1 MSYRYGML
9 PFIILLSSCG
19 SSSEENEAPSHI
31 ALPIAPGVVLSYSFS
46 NSVEGFE
53 INVADYYVDHP
64 DNKKIAAGL
73 ALLPEPYEYRQGI
86 RFSWFNYSADI
97 KGFIKKKITQLEAD
111 TTYSVSFRVEIITS
125 ESNECA
131 GVGGGPGS
139 SVYVKGAVLSFEP
152 TRFVSSESGVNAM
165 YRVNIDDGQSGGED
179 VALLGNIGLP
189 ISCEASQESQTWE
202 LKTLANDEGYT
213 VTTSSS
219 GDAWVYVSIDSG
231 FEGTTEVFIA
241 DVELEITQQ

>member
-9 PFIILLSSCG
+9 PFILLLAGCG
-19 SSSEENEAPSHI
+19 SSSEDNEAPSPVT
-31 ALPIAPGVVLSYSFS
+31 LPIAPRVVLSYSFS

-53 INVADYYVDHP
+53 IDVADYDVDHP
-64 DNKKIAAGL
+64 DNNKIAAGL
-73 ALLPEPYEYRQGI
+73 AQLPEPYEYRQGI
-86 RFSWFNYSADI
+86 RFSWFNYSDDF
-97 KGFIKKKITQLEAD
+97 KGLIKKQITELEAD
-111 TTYSVSFRVEIITS
+111 TTYSVSFRVDIVTS
-125 ESNECA
+125 ESNECV

-139 SVYVKGAVLSFEP
+139 SVFVKGAVLPFEP
-152 TRFVSSESGVNAM
+152 TRFVSSESGANAM

-179 VALLGNIGLP
+179 VVLLGNIGLP
-189 ISCEASQESQTWE
+189 ISCDASQESRVWE
-202 LKTLANDEGYT
+202 QKTLANDEEYT
-213 VTTSSS
+213 IITSST